1 MLSGLKCDVICAF
14 HWNCEGNVAGL
25 GTKWM
30 LWRSSMNIYCI
41 FFVCLKKWSERIK
54 FQVQNDV
61 FCLYLSLPVEDIAS
75 IHNHLYHIQNK
86 NYKYCILEY
95 EVLCQ
100 NRSIASKNEFK
111 PFRTDA
117 SPRVIMHSAWKVF
130 NCAGFENQ
138 GYRYFAKY
146 PNCTTLICL
155 ENGFL
160 RYQPNL
166 LYIPSDSVR
175 RIPNPYM
182 KSIVKP
188 QILKSWKKF
197 YGTP

>member
-111 PFRTDA
+111 PFHTDA
-117 SPRVIMHSAWKVF
+117 SPRVRYAQCLKGLQLCRIWKPRIQIFCKISQLHHAHMLGKWFSEVSA
-130 NCAGFENQ
+130 
-138 GYRYFAKY
+138 
-146 PNCTTLICL
+146 
-155 ENGFL
+155 
-160 RYQPNL
+160 
-166 LYIPSDSVR
+166 
-175 RIPNPYM
+175 
-182 KSIVKP
+182 
-188 QILKSWKKF
+188 
-197 YGTP
+197 